1 MTLKLVYVVL
11 KIGGGTAV
19 ACCLVHLFLPVTLSV
34 FRLPC
39 NILEL
44 LLNFYKAVKI
54 YEVVL

>member
-11 KIGGGTAV
+11 KIGGGTTV
-19 ACCLVHLFLPVTLSV
+19 ACCLVHLFLQVTLSM